1 MTSQIRE
8 SKHLDGPENHGN
20 GSRANP
26 DPDFD
31 VAEAFDEFLEA
42 FNEFKATNDE
52 RLEQLEKRGAA
63 DTLTRD
69 KLSRLDNALTHYDQM
84 ILKAARPP
92 LGGHGEDTEARA
104 AMNAYVRKGRTDGY
118 EGLESKGMS
127 VGSEADGGYLVP
139 DETETTLLTA
149 LRDESPIRS
158 LASTLT
164 ISTSLY
170 KRPFV
175 VSGAGSGWVAETAA
189 RVETSA
195 PQLAELGF
203 PAMEL
208 YACPAATK
216 QLLDDSVVDIEN
228 WLVAEMAT
236 SFGEQETRAFIQG
249 DGLTMPKGILAYPQ
263 APFAAAGFG
272 QVGTL
277 GTGTSGD
284 FDPDAPADALLDL
297 VHSLGAKYRRNGTFL
312 MNRMTLSAVRRL
324 KNADGDYLWQ
334 PRLGEGL
341 ETSLMGFRVEEC
353 EDMPDIAPGD
363 AAIAFGDFRRAYL
376 IVDRQGVQILRDPYS
391 AKPYVLFYATKRV
404 GGGITDFN
412 GLRLLTF

>member
-1 MTSQIRE
+1 MTNQIRE
-8 SKHLDGPENHGN
+8 SKHLEGPENHGN

-52 RLEQLEKRGAA
+52 RLEQLEKRGTA

-164 ISTSLY
+164 ISTSL
-170 KRPFV
+170 P
-175 VSGAGSGWVAETAA
+175 SW
-189 RVETSA
+189 
-195 PQLAELGF
+195 F
-203 PAMEL
+203 PAPV
-208 YACPAATK
+208 PAGWRKPQPASKPAPRSWPKWPLPSAGRKPAPLSRAT
-216 QLLDDSVVDIEN
+216 
-228 WLVAEMAT
+228 A
-236 SFGEQETRAFIQG
+236 
-249 DGLTMPKGILAYPQ
+249 
-263 APFAAAGFG
+263 
-272 QVGTL
+272 
-277 GTGTSGD
+277 
-284 FDPDAPADALLDL
+284 
-297 VHSLGAKYRRNGTFL
+297 
-312 MNRMTLSAVRRL
+312 
-324 KNADGDYLWQ
+324 
-334 PRLGEGL
+334 
-341 ETSLMGFRVEEC
+341 
-353 EDMPDIAPGD
+353 
-363 AAIAFGDFRRAYL
+363 
-376 IVDRQGVQILRDPYS
+376 
-391 AKPYVLFYATKRV
+391 
-404 GGGITDFN
+404 
-412 GLRLLTF
+412 

>member
-1 MTSQIRE
+1 MTHQIQEAGEARQ
-8 SKHLDGPENHGN
+8 PEAAAGV
-20 GSRANP
+20 AP
-26 DPDFD
+26 AADFD
-31 VAEAFDEFLEA
+31 IAEAFDEFGEA
-42 FNEFKATNDE
+42 FREFRATNDA
-52 RLEQLEKRGAA
+52 RLAQLERRGSA
-63 DTLTRD
+63 DALTED
-69 KLSRLDNALTHYDQM
+69 KLRRLDTALADFDR
-84 ILKAARPP
+84 LVVRAARPP
-92 LGGHGEDTEARA
+92 LGGPGGDGEVRA

-118 EGLESKGMS
+118 EGLEGKGMS

-139 DETETTLLTA
+139 DETETALTAA
-149 LRDESPIRS
+149 LRDESPIRA
-158 LASTLT
+158 LASALT

-189 RVETSA
+189 RVETST

-216 QLLDDSVVDIEN
+216 QLLDDSVVDIET
-228 WLVAEMAT
+228 WLVGEMAT
-236 SFGEQETRAFIQG
+236 AFGEQETRAFIEG
-249 DGLTMPKGILAYPQ
+249 DGLTMPRGILAYPRV
-263 APFAAAGFG
+263 AHDAAGFG

-277 GTGTSGD
+277 ATGTPGD
-284 FDPDAPADALLDL
+284 FDPDAPADVLLDL
-297 VHSLGAKYRRNGTFL
+297 VHSLGARYRRNGVFL

-353 EDMPDIAPGD
+353 EDMPDIAPG
-363 AAIAFGDFRRAYL
+363 APAIAFGDFRRAYL

-412 GLRLLTF
+412 ALRLLTF